1 MIAKLFHQ
9 FRKLLKVLAQSDY
22 RRAFWKTRVAAGME
36 HERLLRSLGCAT
48 VVDIGANRG
57 QFALVSRH
65 CLPAARIISFEP
77 LAAPAACFRAVL
89 GDDPLTTLH
98 QVAIGPAESEAV
110 IHVAAEDDSS
120 SLLPMTALQKSMYS
134 GMKEVGTETIRVETL
149 AQRVTAEDLRPPAL
163 LKIDVQ
169 GYELSTLRGL
179 RVVAKQIRVRLRRMF
194 ICRAVRGAGAG
205 ASSDR
210 SICTGMGLSCRAFT
224 ICVRRRSDRLFRRTC
239 CLHRDAEAFV
249 DEERLE
255 RFRRKFGLFKAH
267 KYRWIHWPAVAW
279 RRRSARLADGSF
291 APF

>member
-22 RRAFWKTRVAAGME
+22 RRAFWKGRVAAGME

-89 GDDPLTTLH
+89 GGDPLTTLH
-98 QVAIGPAESEAV
+98 QVAIGPAESEAI

-120 SLLPMTALQKSMYS
+120 SLLLMTSLQKSMYS
-134 GMKEVGTETIRVETL
+134 GMKEVGTETIRIEIL
-149 AQRVTAEDLRPPAL
+149 AQRVTAEDLRSPAL

-169 GYELSTLRGL
+169 GYELSTLQGCESL
-179 RVVAKQIRVRLRRMF
+179 LNNFAFAYVECSFVELYAGQALAHQVIAYMHEHGFKLQGIYNL
-194 ICRAVRGAGAG
+194 CNDDTGRAVQ
-205 ASSDR
+205 
-210 SICTGMGLSCRAFT
+210 
-224 ICVRRRSDRLFRRTC
+224 
-239 CLHRDAEAFV
+239 
-249 DEERLE
+249 
-255 RFRRKFGLFKAH
+255 
-267 KYRWIHWPAVAW
+267 
-279 RRRSARLADGSF
+279 ADMLF
-291 APF
+291 AP